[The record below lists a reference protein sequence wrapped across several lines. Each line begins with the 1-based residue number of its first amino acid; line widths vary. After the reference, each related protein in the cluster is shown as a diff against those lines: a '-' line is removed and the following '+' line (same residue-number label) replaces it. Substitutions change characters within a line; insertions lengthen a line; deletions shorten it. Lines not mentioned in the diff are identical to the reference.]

1 MSVRPDS
8 EKRSNDWLLKNR
20 PWRDVYPGGCGTRIG
35 PQKWKHKVDLRRRIN
50 RVTHHPTTEMALAAC
65 AKPDTSAEVLKVLG
79 NWDEHDYPEVRRAAR
94 AHLNYPAP

>member
-1 MSVRPDS
+1 
-8 EKRSNDWLLKNR
+8 
-20 PWRDVYPGGCGTRIG
+20 
-35 PQKWKHKVDLRRRIN
+35 
-50 RVTHHPTTEMALAAC
+50 MALAAC